1 MNVYQLYGKIGPWA
15 TPAPAALAL
24 AGRLYGE
31 WASIN
36 QLTAWG
42 IAVFSLVALEV
53 VGGLCSYQAI
63 RTSLSRQW
71 GWFAICLLGV
81 FAYVGLGVYALWG
94 LTAWIYVVLAV
105 FVHVAVAAELTAGQA
120 RSEVLEDRAFTLQE
134 REAKLKEREAELR
147 AAKEIT
153 AQVRAEARKAKAGQ
167 IVYPSSF
174 GANGARL
181 PEQNSVQPEQ
191 GFGKAV
197 FDILN
202 GGEQLGPRAMSRRLG
217 CSVSTAKT
225 HIDRWKAGSAAKSP
239 GGIGKA

>member
-1 MNVYQLYGKIGPWA
+1 MNIYQLYGKIGPWA

-81 FAYVGLGVYALWG
+81 FTYVGLGVYALWG

-120 RSEVLEDRAFTLQE
+120 RSEVVEDRAYILQE
-134 REAKLKEREAELR
+134 REAELK

-153 AQVRAEARKAKAGQ
+153 AQVRAEARKAKAAQLDSQLQASLSQLEPATSQLRASYECPCGK
-167 IVYPSSF
+167 SF
-174 GANGARL
+174 
-181 PEQNSVQPEQ
+181 STVQ
-191 GFGKAV
+191 A
-197 FDILN
+197 LN
-202 GGEQLGPRAMSRRLG
+202 AHKR
-217 CSVSTAKT
+217 VHK
-225 HIDRWKAGSAAKSP
+225 
-239 GGIGKA
+239 